1 MIQNFFS
8 VKNQYMKGMRKSLAN
23 DNINK
28 IDMESNSSSRRKKR
42 RRSIVPGYYLLVL
55 VLAAGIV
62 ATLSFTVFFNI
73 KYFEISSNSRYELVE
88 IAKASKVNKGDNLLR
103 LDTEEV
109 RKNILDSMLYIDDVS
124 VKKSLPFTLKIDLV
138 PSEELAYIYSDEK
151 YVLIS
156 RNWRILGTFDVPE
169 KKDLMV
175 IEGFVPESD
184 KEKAVMSEKIL
195 KPEKTDETLTEA
207 QIEENDENELRY
219 DIMKELF
226 SIVSDRKM
234 KNINVVDLSDPYDIS
249 ITYDNR
255 IEILIN
261 DSGDLDYKLH
271 LAYQILN
278 DKPLSGKN
286 KKGYLIY
293 HGNSQYSYVTEE
305 DYREV
310 ENRKNNIKNA
320 AVTETAENV
329 DESEPEISTENQS
342 E

>member
-1 MIQNFFS
+1 
-8 VKNQYMKGMRKSLAN
+8 MKGMRKSLAK

-28 IDMESNSSSRRKKR
+28 IDMDSDSSSRRKNR
-42 RRSIVPGYYLLVL
+42 RRKNVPAYYLLVL

-73 KYFEISSNSRYELVE
+73 KYFEISSNSKYELVE
-88 IAKASKVNKGDNLLR
+88 IAKASKVSKGDNLLR

-138 PSEELAYIYSDEK
+138 PSEELAYIKANEK
-151 YVLIS
+151 FILIS
-156 RNWRILGTFDVPE
+156 RNWRILGSFDSPE
-169 KKDLMV
+169 KKELPV
-175 IEGFVPESD
+175 IEGFDPASD
-184 KEKAVMSEKIL
+184 KEKTVLSENIL
-195 KPEKTDETLTEA
+195 KPDKPDETLTEE
-207 QIEENDENELRY
+207 QVEKNTENELRS
-219 DIMKELF
+219 DIMRTF
-226 SIVSDRKM
+226 FDIVSKRKM
-234 KNINVVDLSDPYDIS
+234 KNINSVDLSDPYNIS
-249 ITYDNR
+249 ILYDNR
-255 IEILIN
+255 INILIN
-261 DSGDLDYKLH
+261 DSNDIEYKMN

-310 ENRKNNIKNA
+310 ENRKENIKKA
-320 AVTETAENV
+320 GMSENV
-329 DESEPEISTENQS
+329 KPADDSEPEISTENQQ

>member
-1 MIQNFFS
+1 
-8 VKNQYMKGMRKSLAN
+8 MKGMRKSLAK

-28 IDMESNSSSRRKKR
+28 IDMDSNSSSRRKKR
-42 RRSIVPGYYLLVL
+42 RRRSVPGYYLLVL

-73 KYFEISSNSRYELVE
+73 KYFEISTNSKYDLVE
-88 IAKASKVNKGDNLLR
+88 IVKSSKVSKGDNLLR

-138 PSEELAYIYSDEK
+138 PSEELAYIYSNDK
-151 YVLIS
+151 YILIS
-156 RNWRILGTFDVPE
+156 RNWRILGTFEAPE
-169 KKDLMV
+169 KENLMV
-175 IEGFVPESD
+175 IKGFDPESD
-184 KEKAVMSEKIL
+184 EEKTKMSEKIL
-195 KPEKTDETLTEA
+195 KPEKTDESLTDE
-207 QIEENDENELRY
+207 QLEKNEENKLRA
-219 DIMKELF
+219 DIMRNLF
-226 SIVSDRKM
+226 DIVSKRKM
-234 KNINVVDLSDPYDIS
+234 KNIDAVDLSDPYDIS
-249 ITYDNR
+249 INYDNR
-255 IEILIN
+255 IVIMIN
-261 DSGDLDYKLH
+261 DSGDMEYKMN

-310 ENRKNNIKNA
+310 ETRKENIKKTGM
-320 AVTETAENV
+320 TETVKKEN
-329 DESEPEISTENQS
+329 ESEPEISTEN
-342 E
+342 EPE